1 MCADL
6 SAGSYVPWTGR
17 LVWDGR
23 ELQREDDWSFE
34 LSKTDLDQLRIA
46 VTDSLSSSKPLAEQS
61 HSDFDLA
68 DLSERLRIL
77 REEILEGR
85 GFTLIR
91 GLSKTDWIDADLTRA
106 YWIIGS
112 MFGNPVSQN
121 ARADLL
127 GHVTD
132 LRITDKSTVRLYQ
145 TNAAQPFHSD
155 SCDIVGLLCLRPARS
170 GGESAIASSATIHNL
185 LLERNPEALKTLY
198 KEFICDRYGEVPEG
212 KAPFYPVR
220 VFNSIAGKLVC
231 CGMDPDIRSAPRLD
245 GVDEL
250 SDSKVSALDAF
261 QETAKQTALRM
272 ELERGD
278 IQLVNNLTVVH
289 ARESFEDHDDLD
301 QRRYLLRLWLS
312 SPFGRELPEFLSERW
327 GNIAVGTLRGGIRVA
342 GVPPQVNVETR

>member
-1 MCADL
+1 M
-6 SAGSYVPWTGR
+6 
-17 LVWDGR
+17 VWDGR
-23 ELQREDDWSFE
+23 ELQQTDDWSFE
-34 LSKTDLDQLRIA
+34 LDRSDIDQLRMA
-46 VTDSLSSSKPLAEQS
+46 VTASLSTSKPLAEQS
-61 HSDFDLA
+61 YFDYDLA
-68 DLSERLRIL
+68 KLSQRLRLL
-77 REEILEGR
+77 REEVLDGR

-91 GLSKTDWIDADLTRA
+91 GLCNTDWTDAELTRA

-112 MFGNPVSQN
+112 MFGNPVPQN

-132 LRITDKSTVRLYQ
+132 LRIADKSAVRLYQ

-170 GGESAIASSATIHNL
+170 GGKSAIASSATIHNQL
-185 LLERNPEALKTLY
+185 LDKYPDALQTLY

-212 KAPFYPVR
+212 KAPFYPVH
-220 VFNSIAGKLVC
+220 VFNSIACNLVC

-250 SDSKVSALDAF
+250 SESQVFALDAF
-261 QETAKQTALRM
+261 QQSAKETALGM
-272 ELERGD
+272 MLERGD

-289 ARESFEDHDDLD
+289 SRESFEDHANPD

-312 SPFGRELPEFLSERW
+312 SPDGRKLPEFLTERW
-327 GNIAVGTLRGGIRVA
+327 GNIAVGSLRGGIRVPSA
-342 GVPPQVNVETR
+342 TLIPSSRSNGQYRARHRL